1 MNNNTLKQRLKRLDM
16 TQKDLA
22 DALGINPVSV
32 SRWETTPT
40 YADAFL
46 KGVER
51 YYNLKEQIRKLGEQD
66 GNKR

>member
-1 MNNNTLKQRLKRLDM
+1 MSNNTLRNRLKRVGM

-22 DALGINPVSV
+22 DALGVNPVSV
-32 SRWETTPT
+32 SRWETTPK

-51 YYNLKEQIRKLGEQD
+51 YYELRQSIKEFAEKV
-66 GNKR
+66 